1 MFLAEFD
8 FYPKFSD
15 DVRQRTKS
23 GGILALISFALMII
37 LFFDNIIKIDVNKF
51 HTRSCH
57 FVHTERINCK
67 GCSILV
73 SPVW

>member
-1 MFLAEFD
+1 MFLADFD

-37 LFFDNIIKIDVNKF
+37 LFYLRFDAWFN
-51 HTRSCH
+51 
-57 FVHTERINCK
+57 
-67 GCSILV
+67 
-73 SPVW
+73 SPPTPMARPK